1 MRPSGSILRF
11 SDTMSDD
18 ITLPLDDAELD
29 ELNELLASRSD
40 GDALLLDGAQGLVT
54 AVAIS
59 PGAIGPEEWM
69 PYLIDHER
77 AFDSVEQAEHVVRLL
92 LRLQATVVDELESLV
107 YEPIL
112 GQVETESG
120 GTTTSARGWCEGFSI
135 GCDLRN
141 ETWDERL
148 REDPRL
154 SEVLAPVIALATDE
168 GVFEHGDDEEPPPL
182 SENEYEDA
190 LAKIGGAIIETQQY
204 WKDNPP
210 GAPLPEPED
219 PSHLR
224 SKNGHSLH

>member
-1 MRPSGSILRF
+1 M
-11 SDTMSDD
+11 
-18 ITLPLDDAELD
+18 
-29 ELNELLASRSD
+29 LALAKAIRRGQRVRVRATSSAPRTVHPI
-40 GDALLLDGAQGLVT
+40 ALVH
-54 AVAIS
+54 
-59 PGAIGPEEWM
+59 GPRGW
-69 PYLIDHER
+69 
-77 AFDSVEQAEHVVRLL
+77 A
-92 LRLQATVVDELESLV
+92 VVDELESLV